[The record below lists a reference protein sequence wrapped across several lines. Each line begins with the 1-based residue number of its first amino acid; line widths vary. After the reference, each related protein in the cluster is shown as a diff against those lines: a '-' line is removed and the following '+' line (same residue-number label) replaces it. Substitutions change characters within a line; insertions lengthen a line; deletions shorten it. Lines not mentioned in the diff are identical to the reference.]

1 MFSLRKAL
9 KDIGRRKIRSTLTVL
24 GIFIGVAGIVAIV
37 STARNLTEAQRANF
51 SESNQEDI
59 RWWVWNNGESL
70 ENVLEQIPNVAA
82 SQRRYS
88 YVTNFRTGEN
98 WHGITLY
105 SYDDYNDIKVSKLNF
120 VEGRPPQAG
129 EIALEYSTRELVP
142 NLRIGDEIIERISP
156 NMPLR
161 KFSLSG
167 FVKTPANP
175 NASIMQFGFGYI
187 HQSDARKMLNIP
199 GANEILVKVYSFT
212 AREETRRQIE
222 DTFRKR
228 NLSFGAA
235 VIRNPDTYLGKD
247 ILDALS
253 LLLLA
258 FSVVGLIISGFLV
271 ANTLSAI
278 VTEQIGEIGTLKAI
292 GASRWQI
299 LRMYLLG
306 ALIYGLLG
314 TVPGIVA
321 GFFFGK
327 ALLGV
332 LGNAV
337 NFDVDQFFFQ
347 SPALILGILVGLG
360 ITLLAALFPAWGG
373 TAVPVRQ
380 ALDSY
385 GIAGGTGDGGL
396 TKFLSRIRL
405 VPPLIALSFRN
416 LLRRKVRNFIT
427 LGVIILSCAAFV
439 SAQSTSVSVDTTI
452 NQFYGL
458 YAMDGWVRFNSNL
471 NAQFANNLQNINGVV
486 RSEGWIRT
494 SANVRGAR
502 TELWGVPADTSIY
515 RKEVVEGR
523 WFRPDENEVIL
534 ASTVLAKAKNLKVG
548 DRIEIEVN
556 RNREIV
562 TVIGLLNDSGRYL
575 NSTALGKAFAPV
587 DYTARVMGIQG
598 RATLFTL
605 VFERSDR
612 EFVDQTFR
620 AIERRYRELEPN
632 SLAAYVDRTSAE
644 QLTNILRLLLYAMV
658 VIIAFIG
665 ALGII
670 NTLTLNV
677 LERQRE
683 IGVIRSLGGT
693 NFRLVQIFLIESLFL
708 GLFGYIFGVIL
719 GYPLAQLLVSLIGQA
734 AFPIEMVFDF
744 STLAYTFL
752 FAMLLTVSA
761 SLLPALGAARIK
773 ISQTLRYG

>member
-1 MFSLRKAL
+1 MWGLRKTFQ
-9 KDIGRRKIRSTLTVL
+9 DIGRRKIRSALTVL

-51 SESNQEDI
+51 SDSNQEDI
-59 RWWVWNNGESL
+59 RWWAWNNPESL
-70 ENVLEQIPNVAA
+70 ESVLEQLPNVVSA
-82 SQRRYS
+82 QRRYS
-88 YVTNFRTGEN
+88 YVTNFRTGDN

-105 SYDDYNDIKVSKLNF
+105 SYDDFNAISISKLNF
-120 VEGRPPQAG
+120 VEGRPPKAG
-129 EIALEYSTRELVP
+129 EIALEYSTKELVP
-142 NLRIGDEIIERISP
+142 GLKIGDTIIERISP
-156 NMPLR
+156 NMPER
-161 KFSLSG
+161 KFVISG
-167 FVKTPANP
+167 FAKSPANP
-175 NASIMQFGFGYI
+175 NATIMQFGVGYVY
-187 HQSDARKMLNIP
+187 QSDARKMLNIP
-199 GANEILVKVYSFT
+199 GANEILVKLSSFA

-247 ILDALS
+247 VLDALS

-299 LRMYLLG
+299 LKLYLLG
-306 ALIYGLLG
+306 AFIYGVLG
-314 TVPGIVA
+314 TVPGIIA

-337 NFDVDQFFFQ
+337 NFDVEQFFFQ
-347 SPALILGILVGLG
+347 PSALILGVVVGLG
-360 ITLLAALFPAWGG
+360 VTLLAAMFPAWGG
-373 TAVPVRQ
+373 TAIPVRQ
-380 ALDSY
+380 ALDNY

-396 TKFLSRIRL
+396 TKLLAKARVI
-405 VPPLIALSFRN
+405 PPLIALSFRN
-416 LLRRKVRNFIT
+416 LLRRKVRNIIT

-439 SAQSTSVSVDTTI
+439 AAQSTSVTVDTTI
-452 NQFYGL
+452 KQFYGL
-458 YAMDGWVRFNSNL
+458 YAMDGWVRFNTSL
-471 NAQFANNLQNINGVV
+471 NSQFANNLQNIKGVV
-486 RSEGWIRT
+486 HSEGWIRT
-494 SANVRGAR
+494 SANVIGAR
-502 TELWGVPADTSIY
+502 TELWGVPADTTIY
-515 RKEVVEGR
+515 RKEVVQGR
-523 WFRPDENEVIL
+523 WFNPDENNVIL
-534 ASTVLAKAKNLKVG
+534 VSTVLAKAKNIKVG
-548 DRIEIEVN
+548 ARIEIEVN
-556 RNREIV
+556 RNRQIV

-587 DYTARVMGIQG
+587 DYTSRLMSIQG

-605 VFERSDR
+605 VFAQSDR

-620 AIERRYRELEPN
+620 EIERRYRELEPN

-670 NTLTLNV
+670 NTLTLNI
-677 LERQRE
+677 LERRRE
-683 IGVIRSLGGT
+683 IGILRSLGGT
-693 NFRLVQIFLIESLFL
+693 NGQLVQVFLLEGVFL
-708 GLFGYIFGVIL
+708 GLFGYIFGVVL
-719 GYPLAQLLVSLIGQA
+719 GYPLAQLLTNLIGQA
-734 AFPIEMVFDF
+734 AFPLEMVFDF
-744 STLAYTFL
+744 STLAYTFV
-752 FAMLLTVSA
+752 FAMLLTISA
-761 SLLPALGAARIK
+761 SLLPALGAARVK